1 MTPFWGVNFVRVNF
15 DLDLDKLFVFLYSMG
30 TLSENIAEAMI
41 FVD

>member
-1 MTPFWGVNFVRVNF
+1 MTPFWGVNFDRVNF
-15 DLDLDKLFVFLYSMG
+15 DLDKLFVLLYSMG